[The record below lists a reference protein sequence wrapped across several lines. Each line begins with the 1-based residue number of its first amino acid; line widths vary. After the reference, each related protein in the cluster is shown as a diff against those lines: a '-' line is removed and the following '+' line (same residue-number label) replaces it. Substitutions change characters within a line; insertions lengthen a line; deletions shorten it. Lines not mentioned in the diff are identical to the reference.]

1 MASAHANG
9 RATAL
14 TINHQPFKIRRLLF
28 SSSSFLP
35 VRFECCRRAPDLRL
49 AYFPRLTFSSPFSFS
64 ISFLFLWGLPRL
76 SSFLPL
82 VLCRYSCGR
91 QGLLPVALFSPSW
104 ILVQAYRPRDGKYAQ
119 GRDSF
124 CESGR

>member
-49 AYFPRLTFSSPFSFS
+49 AYFPPLTFSSPFSFL
-64 ISFLFLWGLPRL
+64 ISFFF
-76 SSFLPL
+76 SFLAL

-91 QGLLPVALFSPSW
+91 QGLLPVVLFSPSW